1 MRAGKSART
10 SSSRSTAISPV
21 SEAHQPG
28 PQFGKRCGRAKTMC
42 HIALLL
48 PLLALPVLWIWPLAV
63 SVPVYAV
70 VAIVAALVYWYAILA
85 MRRPVETG
93 AEGMT
98 GATGEV
104 VESHGT
110 SLILR
115 IGGEIWSGRSA
126 TALCKG
132 ERVEVIAVER
142 LVLMVRRLDAT
153 TPSSSDTQ
161 PLSPGRRVAGA

>member
-10 SSSRSTAISPV
+10 SSSRSAAISPV

-93 AEGMT
+93 AEGMI

-126 TALCKG
+126 TALRPG
-132 ERVEVIAVER
+132 DRVEVMAVDR
-142 LVLMVRRLDAT
+142 LVLVVKQLNGAAADPLE
-153 TPSSSDTQ
+153 TPHA
-161 PLSPGRRVAGA
+161 GGGVASA

>member
-1 MRAGKSART
+1 MENGLYD
-10 SSSRSTAISPV
+10 
-21 SEAHQPG
+21 
-28 PQFGKRCGRAKTMC
+28 MC

-70 VAIVAALVYWYAILA
+70 VALVSALVYWYAILA

-93 AEGMT
+93 AEGMI

-104 VESHGT
+104 AEGHGT
-110 SLILR
+110 SFVVR

-126 TALCKG
+126 AALHPG
-132 ERVEVIAVER
+132 DRVEVIAVER
-142 LVLMVRRLDAT
+142 LVLMVRRLDAAA
-153 TPSSSDTQ
+153 PSSPDTQ
-161 PLSPGRRVAGA
+161 PPSPGRRVASA